1 MRGGMRHISV
11 VLPVVLLHI
20 LEAWAACPGC
30 PASAFV
36 PTVVPPSAQNLNCSN
51 RCDTGRKD
59 AQDVGY
65 FTQERGYFTQ
75 GREGGLPHVG

>member
-11 VLPVVLLHI
+11 VLPVVWI
-20 LEAWAACPGC
+20 DMLEVWAALPGC

-36 PTVVPPSAQNLNCSN
+36 PSVVPPSANVNRSN
-51 RCDTGRKD
+51 RCDSGRKD

>member
-1 MRGGMRHISV
+1 MRHISI
-11 VLPVVLLHI
+11 VLLVVLLDI

-30 PASAFV
+30 PASNFV
-36 PTVVPPSAQNLNCSN
+36 PTVVVPPSAKNLNCSN
-51 RCDTGRKD
+51 SCDTGRKD

-75 GREGGLPHVG
+75 GRDGGLPHVG